1 MTIPMVI
8 ERLQDLSVYYKVKE
22 IFAPYPFVTVV
33 DEFPTGEFK
42 KGDLPLVSV
51 EGLSFTSRSFELG
64 NPLLQNHRMW
74 KINVFSD
81 NNTQRSDLLYFLNA
95 NIQVAIPVYDYNEG
109 FPPTVVDQTQLG
121 ALGVPS
127 TTTEVIRVHSQ
138 LVTTLYWRGE
148 LEIVTEYSQA
158 PGQ

>member
-1 MTIPMVI
+1 MVI
-8 ERLQDLSVYYKVKE
+8 ERLQDLSVYYKFKE
-22 IFAPYPFVTVV
+22 ILTPYPFVSVV
-33 DEFPTGEFK
+33 DEFPTGEFV
-42 KGDLPLVSV
+42 KGDLPRVSV

-74 KINVFSD
+74 KINVFAGNS
-81 NNTQRSDLLYFLNA
+81 TQRSDLLYFLNA
-95 NIQVAIPVYDYNEG
+95 SIQVAIPVYDYNEG
-109 FPPTVVDQTQLG
+109 FPPTVTNQTQVG

-127 TTTEVIRVHSQ
+127 TSTEIIRVHSQ

-148 LEIVTEYSQA
+148 LKIVTEYSQA